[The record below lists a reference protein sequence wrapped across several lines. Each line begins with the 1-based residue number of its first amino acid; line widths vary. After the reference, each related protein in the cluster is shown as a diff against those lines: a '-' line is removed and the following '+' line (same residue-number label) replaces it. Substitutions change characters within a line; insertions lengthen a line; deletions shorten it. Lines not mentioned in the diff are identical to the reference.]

1 MTAGVDDTRPARPAR
16 RAGAGHDRR
25 DERGLRRRIA
35 VEPWRAIRH
44 YRAHVLAAIALR
56 VLAKAAAI
64 SVPSLLTDIVDGSGR
79 AAGQPVAWPVLLLLA
94 YAAARARSRPVSA
107 HT

>member
-16 RAGAGHDRR
+16 RAGAGRDRR

-79 AAGQPVAWPVLLLLA
+79 AAGQPVAWPVLLLA

>member
-1 MTAGVDDTRPARPAR
+1 MTASVEDTRPAR
-16 RAGAGHDRR
+16 RAGAGRDRR

-35 VEPWRAIRH
+35 AEPWRAIRH

-94 YAAARARSRPVSA
+94 YATARARSRPVSA

>member
-1 MTAGVDDTRPARPAR
+1 MTAGVDDTRPAR
-16 RAGAGHDRR
+16 RAGAGRDRR

-44 YRAHVLAAIALR
+44 YRAHVLAAIALL

-79 AAGQPVAWPVLLLLA
+79 AAGKPVAWPVLLLLLFA
-94 YAAARARSRPVSA
+94 YATARARSRPVSA

>member
-1 MTAGVDDTRPARPAR
+1 M
-16 RAGAGHDRR
+16 
-25 DERGLRRRIA
+25 
-35 VEPWRAIRH
+35 
-44 YRAHVLAAIALR
+44 LAAIALR

-79 AAGQPVAWPVLLLLA
+79 AAGQPVAWPVLLLA

>member
-16 RAGAGHDRR
+16 RAGAGRDRR

-56 VLAKAAAI
+56 VLANAAAI

-79 AAGQPVAWPVLLLLA
+79 AAGQPVAWPVPLFA
-94 YAAARARSRPVSA
+94 YATARARSRPVSA

>member
-1 MTAGVDDTRPARPAR
+1 MTPGVDDTRPAR
-16 RAGAGHDRR
+16 RAGAGRDRR

-44 YRAHVLAAIALR
+44 YRAHVLAAI
-56 VLAKAAAI
+56 

-79 AAGQPVAWPVLLLLA
+79 AAGQPVAWPVLLLPA
-94 YAAARARSRPVSA
+94 YATARARSRPDSA

>member
-16 RAGAGHDRR
+16 RAGAGRDRR
-25 DERGLRRRIA
+25 DERGPRRRIA

-44 YRAHVLAAIALR
+44 YRAHVLAAIALL
-56 VLAKAAAI
+56 VLANAAAI
-64 SVPSLLTDIVDGSGR
+64 SVPSLLTDIVDGFGR
-79 AAGQPVAWPVLLLLA
+79 AAGQPFAWPVLLLA
-94 YAAARARSRPVSA
+94 YATARARSTPVSA